1 MKYKIKIHSSERHL
15 STKSSCQES
24 VLKHRNNNLKKY
36 TEKVELALSFV
47 FD

>member
-15 STKSSCQES
+15 STKSQES